1 MSRTDLIKQLKRKNP
16 NLNYSEIEIVVE
28 NFSNSVSN
36 ALKNGK
42 NVEIRGFGRFIC
54 KQLKENWNLR
64 NPSTNEIIYKPKRN
78 RVRFKPS
85 KNLIKLLNK

>member
-16 NLNYSEIEIVVE
+16 SLNYSEIKIVVE

-36 ALKNGK
+36 ALKNGQ

-64 NPSTNEIIYKPKRN
+64 NPSTNEIIYKPKR
-78 RVRFKPS
+78 RKVSFKPS

>member
-16 NLNYSEIEIVVE
+16 NLNHSEIETIIE
-28 NFSNSVSN
+28 NFSASFAN
-36 ALKNGK
+36 ALKNGQ

-54 KQLKENWNLR
+54 KELKESWNLR
-64 NPSTNEIIYKPKRN
+64 NPSTNEVIYKPSRTK
-78 RVRFKPS
+78 VRFKSS

>member
-1 MSRTDLIKQLKRKNP
+1 MSRTDLIKQLKIKNYS
-16 NLNYSEIEIVVE
+16 LNYSEIKIVVE

-36 ALKNGK
+36 ALKNGQ
-42 NVEIRGFGRFIC
+42 NVVSRGFGRFIC

-64 NPSTNEIIYKPKRN
+64 NPSTNEIIYKPKRRKVN
-78 RVRFKPS
+78 LKPS